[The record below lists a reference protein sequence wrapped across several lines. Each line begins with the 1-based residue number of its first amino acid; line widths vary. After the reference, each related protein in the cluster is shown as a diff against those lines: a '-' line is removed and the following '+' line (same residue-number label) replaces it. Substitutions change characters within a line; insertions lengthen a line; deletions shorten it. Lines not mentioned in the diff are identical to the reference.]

1 MTLLALYLVV
11 ICKWWQIYVLEM
23 FFSFVLCHS
32 FEFVFFQFLF
42 CFNISF
48 FLLYLMFLMS
58 LNFPQ
63 MSCYCFRH
71 TEKQNSFTISFSQKL
86 IHFVIRIKF
95 SIAFFAGIRC
105 PLFLHLNFTV
115 RINNFWMVEEYS
127 IGHMIQQFLKV
138 LVSFLPSLLQNLK
151 SHYLYIYLLK
161 INDGIIT
168 R

>member
-42 CFNISF
+42 CFSISF

-63 MSCYCFRH
+63 MSCYCFKH
-71 TEKQNSFTISFSQKL
+71 TEKQNSLTISFCPKL
-86 IHFVIRIKF
+86 MHFVIRIKF
-95 SIAFFAGIRC
+95 SNPFFAGIRC
-105 PLFLHLNFTV
+105 PLFLHQNITV
-115 RINNFWMVEEYS
+115 HINHLWMVEECS
-127 IGHMIQQFLKV
+127 IGHMKQHCSKALGGNIYSDLG
-138 LVSFLPSLLQNLK
+138 STTTISCILLSCL
-151 SHYLYIYLLK
+151 I
-161 INDGIIT
+161 
-168 R
+168 